1 MSRIEAATAEE
12 RVIHCTPLIVAG
24 RSFGSHYDV
33 ALPRGGVLAH
43 PPGAGKTRIGCTL
56 LARSPAPTLI
66 LCPAHLIEMWADEI
80 GAEIGRRGEVL
91 RGPARAPD
99 DEGNEA
105 VEEEEEEPHAQAR
118 RGRGVETGLEVIG
131 YVWQQEAPAQAAA
144 GEAGRVTDGAALLL
158 LGFHALD
165 RLEIAEIDDE
175 IVLQPPAEAT
185 WWAVHLRAA
194 RLVVDEPQDASADE
208 VAVLT
213 KLARCFAIRWLCC
226 GTAGAA
232 TYLLGTLLLGPK
244 EWRSAVTVHEWRAQP
259 SLPHLFRHRFLRD
272 PEWACLPRPELTITD
287 ERVTASREEALEA
300 QVAALSG
307 YVVDTV
313 LLLSFGR
320 QAAALAMTERRQLA
334 RKQLARQRTARG
346 QRAHGRTRRGAAKGG
361 LAVTAALHTHD
372 PVWAL
377 PPDEAITGPLGPAPT
392 AEGTAEVV
400 TPAAA
405 DMEEGKEEDKDDDD
419 DDDDEHEDEEEATA
433 VLQPLLP
440 QSEWSA
446 VEARCRR
453 RLARVQARL
462 LKLRARREREQ
473 RAFQLE
479 GPLGQ
484 SGVLHRLAFL
494 EGSSLALQW
503 RLPAP
508 LAIRAAPAPDSATV
522 APAVDADQGDGN
534 WKVIPEATLA
544 AAEWN
549 ADLASEIAIS
559 GPLARLPHMARRPAM
574 HDAAAAPAA
583 SSAGGANLGA
593 AAAEAVPGAIYLISE
608 AEAAGDFCDAAWRA
622 AAIGG
627 IALLV
632 ACDGEVTRPMTRG
645 RDNEAPPIPAAM
657 LPASE
662 AAPIF
667 ACLTAPVFGNSDP
680 RDSAPSSTTLPPPA
694 PPHATLLVRTVA
706 IEEDAAGG
714 GGGVDEG
721 RMADVVALD
730 DASEQ
735 SVTQRIVQLEAEE
748 SRLEKALHF
757 SSQQQRAAAELSQ
770 PPSTTTTA
778 GAGVTGSEDDTDPER
793 SSAVVCPICLDRPEA
808 VCVLPECFHCLCRSC
823 LQRAVAGGT
832 SFRCPLCRINVESW
846 QVSVYRTARA
856 SEQTSRPPD
865 TMAIELAVW
874 RQQPS
879 KLQRLLQLVHTVL
892 LEAPDERVLIYT
904 QWLAHVEHLGTLLDA
919 ACMPALRMSG
929 NLGHCMRCLQAF
941 GRHGQPRVLIL
952 SSQHH
957 SSGINLQAARNLVL
971 VHPYCTPSATAPEFV
986 SFKQLC
992 AFEQQAIGRI
1002 RRYPQAKPVRVW
1014 RLVGRDS
1021 VEEGL
1026 YRGGFV
1032 RE

>member
-1 MSRIEAATAEE
+1 
-12 RVIHCTPLIVAG
+12 
-24 RSFGSHYDV
+24 
-33 ALPRGGVLAH
+33 
-43 PPGAGKTRIGCTL
+43 
-56 LARSPAPTLI
+56 
-66 LCPAHLIEMWADEI
+66 
-80 GAEIGRRGEVL
+80 
-91 RGPARAPD
+91 
-99 DEGNEA
+99 
-105 VEEEEEEPHAQAR
+105 
-118 RGRGVETGLEVIG
+118 
-131 YVWQQEAPAQAAA
+131 
-144 GEAGRVTDGAALLL
+144 
-158 LGFHALD
+158 
-165 RLEIAEIDDE
+165 
-175 IVLQPPAEAT
+175 
-185 WWAVHLRAA
+185 
-194 RLVVDEPQDASADE
+194 
-208 VAVLT
+208 
-213 KLARCFAIRWLCC
+213 
-226 GTAGAA
+226 
-232 TYLLGTLLLGPK
+232 
-244 EWRSAVTVHEWRAQP
+244 
-259 SLPHLFRHRFLRD
+259 
-272 PEWACLPRPELTITD
+272 
-287 ERVTASREEALEA
+287 
-300 QVAALSG
+300 
-307 YVVDTV
+307 
-313 LLLSFGR
+313 
-320 QAAALAMTERRQLA
+320 
-334 RKQLARQRTARG
+334 
-346 QRAHGRTRRGAAKGG
+346 
-361 LAVTAALHTHD
+361 
-372 PVWAL
+372 
-377 PPDEAITGPLGPAPT
+377 
-392 AEGTAEVV
+392 
-400 TPAAA
+400 
-405 DMEEGKEEDKDDDD
+405 MEEGKEEGKDDDDDD

-522 APAVDADQGDGN
+522 APAVDQGDGN

-593 AAAEAVPGAIYLISE
+593 AAAEAAPGAIYLISE

-667 ACLTAPVFGNSDP
+667 ACLTAPLFGNSDP

-770 PPSTTTTA
+770 PPPPTTTA